1 MDETLQEMAFKKLA
15 ESLGLEHPEN
25 EDVVTIMLL
34 ASTRINRL
42 NEEIKEYEYN
52 DGNERCWMK
61 IYDLAEKLLILGK
74 MFGNIDVRIVG
85 LDNWVTNIN
94 KENIKIIANP
104 TSEDKMYGIITID
117 IWQTKENKLFKYW

>member
-52 DGNERCWMK
+52 DGNERC
-61 IYDLAEKLLILGK
+61 
-74 MFGNIDVRIVG
+74 
-85 LDNWVTNIN
+85 
-94 KENIKIIANP
+94 
-104 TSEDKMYGIITID
+104 
-117 IWQTKENKLFKYW
+117 

>member
-1 MDETLQEMAFKKLA
+1 
-15 ESLGLEHPEN
+15 
-25 EDVVTIMLL
+25 
-34 ASTRINRL
+34 
-42 NEEIKEYEYN
+42 
-52 DGNERCWMK
+52 MK